1 MNMHISDGVLRPEVS
16 VAAYAAAAVVTGLCM
31 RRMRTEEM
39 SKVAVVTSAFFV
51 ASLVH
56 IPLGPTSV
64 HLLLIGLVGALLGS
78 AAFPSVAL
86 GLILQTLLFGYGGIT
101 ALGANSLM
109 MGIPALAA
117 GWIYR
122 GLRGREWAGHMAA
135 GAVAGGLGTALA
147 AVFLALLLMTSGEDF
162 YGVARVALL
171 AHLPVIGIEALITAF
186 VVSFLR
192 KVKPELLP

>member
-1 MNMHISDGVLRPEVS
+1 MHISDGVLRPEVS
-16 VAAYAAAAVVTGLCM
+16 VAAYVAAAAVTGLCM

-39 SKVAVVTSAFFV
+39 PKVAVVTSAFFV

-78 AAFPSVAL
+78 AAFPSITL

-109 MGIPALAA
+109 MGLPALVA

-122 GLRGREWAGHMAA
+122 GLRGRDWGGHMAA
-135 GAVAGGLGTALA
+135 GFMAGALGTTLA

-186 VVSFLR
+186 VVSFLG